1 MSLTVLPSPE
11 KSRLRALLDHLSII
25 HDAREPWRVAYLLQG
40 VRHAPRLTRVV
51 DDGQM
56 VEQRPK
62 PRLLGAR
69 QNGEAHGGGSES
81 RATQP
86 NQTARKPEMPLTRV
100 RSPGT
105 DCDTDCNS
113 HRYVRMIKYDRP

>member
-1 MSLTVLPSPE
+1 MRFAPFSNPFV
-11 KSRLRALLDHLSII
+11 I
-25 HDAREPWRVAYLLQG
+25 VAVADCAADDQQQHLLQG
-40 VRHAPRLTRVV
+40 VRHAPRLTRVA

-69 QNGEAHGGGSES
+69 QNGGVHGGGSES

-100 RSPGT
+100 LSPGWPA
-105 DCDTDCNS
+105 
-113 HRYVRMIKYDRP
+113 RPLAWGIPLKNNDLSIN